1 MIVTVNGEQR
11 ELQPGATIASLVE
24 EISAPPRG
32 VAVALDGEV
41 VPRAEWPV
49 TAVGEGAR
57 VEVVA
62 AIQGG

>member
-11 ELQPGATIASLVE
+11 ELQPGSTIASLVE
-24 EISAPPRG
+24 EISAPARG